1 MKRFALLI
9 IAWNSFSITQDNT
22 PCNTLCISLGWNCQ
36 VAANLRDNNLRSYS
50 FPFDWNQTSYE
61 GLCALIRNH
70 FQDLLNPTYLIY
82 KAPNAAGVFNT
93 KYNVAL
99 SHAFPTYI
107 RDDGIRTVIE
117 QYLDFLPGVTATYQ
131 RRIERFYDAC
141 KMADHVYFIRLG
153 SERWR
158 YDTYIGKHNVT
169 ELRDILQIAFPHGN
183 WHLVVVHNNPEYQED
198 WHIPKVVNIH
208 MPTIVGDTHAEWQH
222 VLTILGLIQSPE

>member
-9 IAWNSFSITQDNT
+9 IAWNSLSITQDNT
-22 PCNTLCISLGWNCQ
+22 PCNPLCISLGWNCQ

-61 GLCALIRNH
+61 GLCALIHNH
-70 FQDLLNPTYLIY
+70 FQDLLNPAYLIY
-82 KAPNAAGVFNT
+82 KAPHAAGVFN
-93 KYNVAL
+93 
-99 SHAFPTYI
+99 
-107 RDDGIRTVIE
+107 
-117 QYLDFLPGVTATYQ
+117 LDFLPGVTATYQ